1 MKFRGIILSFFLLAA
16 CSSENSLV
24 RIIGAGDV
32 GIVGNSVKGVWSIP
46 VKDIYDSG
54 AGKDGIPSID
64 APRFFESNN
73 TLIDSYLFDEDL
85 VIGLFAN
92 GEARAYPH
100 KILDYHEIVND
111 AMHGKSFS
119 ISYCPLTGSSFGWES
134 KVGGQQTSFGVS
146 GLLYN
151 SNLILY
157 DRYSD
162 SYWSQM
168 LQKSI
173 SGKSIHQIPKSFDVV
188 ESTWGMWKKMYP
200 ETKVLSNNQ
209 GFDRD
214 YKVYPYGGYKKDDT
228 FLLFPL
234 SRKDNRLDLK
244 ERVLA
249 VLHKDE
255 PVVFRLINFYGAR
268 TKRIS
273 FKTDDLLIVGN
284 ANVLK
289 AFSLSLQQRELSFSY
304 SFKDTPH
311 FFSDNEG
318 NQWSIFGEAISGP
331 RKGEKLQ
338 ATNSLMTYWLA
349 VPPFFSQIQ
358 VYE

>member
-1 MKFRGIILSFFLLAA
+1 MKFKIVILSFFILVA
-16 CSSENSLV
+16 CSSENTLV
-24 RIIGAGDV
+24 KAIGNGDIGNV
-32 GIVGNSVKGVWSIP
+32 RSIVNGVWSVP
-46 VKDIYDSG
+46 VDEIYDSG

-64 APRFFESNN
+64 VPHFFAANN
-73 TLIDSYLFDEDL
+73 ALIDTYMLDEDF
-85 VIGLFAN
+85 VIGVYIN

-100 KILDYHEIVND
+100 RILDYHEIVND
-111 AMHGKSFS
+111 EMHGENFT

-134 KVGGQQTSFGVS
+134 KVEGQQTSFGVS

-162 SYWSQM
+162 SYWSQI

-173 SGKSIHQIPKSFDVV
+173 SGKAMHQIPKFFDVV
-188 ESTWGMWKKMYP
+188 ETTWGMWKKMYP
-200 ETKVLSNNQ
+200 QTKVLSNNQ

-214 YKVYPYGGYKKDDT
+214 YNVYPYGGYKKDDA

-234 SRKDNRLDLK
+234 SRKDERLDFK

-249 VLHKDE
+249 VLNKDE
-255 PVVFRLINFYGAR
+255 AVVFRLINFYLGK
-268 TKRIS
+268 TKRVS
-273 FKTDDLLIVGN
+273 FNSDDLLIVGN

-289 AFSLSLQQRELSFSY
+289 AFTLSQQQKELDFIY
-304 SFKDTPH
+304 NFKEALH
-311 FFSDNEG
+311 FFTDNEG
-318 NQWSIFGEAISGP
+318 NEWSIFGEAISGP

-338 ATNSLMTYWLA
+338 SANALMTYWLA
-349 VPPFFSQIQ
+349 VPAFFSQVQ